1 MSNSLSAFK
10 GWTNPKADEDL
21 YEFLRRHKHLPVPGG
36 MFASFWKMLLD
47 RFTVLNEKNLQ
58 RNQRLDALE
67 ARVAAQDERIAELDQ
82 RVYKGVWQSGES

>member
-1 MSNSLSAFK
+1 
-10 GWTNPKADEDL
+10 
-21 YEFLRRHKHLPVPGG
+21 
-36 MFASFWKMLLD
+36 MLLD